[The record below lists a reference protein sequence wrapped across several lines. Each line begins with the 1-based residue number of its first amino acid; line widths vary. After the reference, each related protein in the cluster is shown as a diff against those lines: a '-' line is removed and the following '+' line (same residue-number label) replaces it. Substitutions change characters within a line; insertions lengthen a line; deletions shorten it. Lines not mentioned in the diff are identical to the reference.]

1 MSLRFSIVAIRV
13 SRAEQLTRISIDFEL
28 RAAGFLAREVD
39 DFDADFLT
47 EDVFLNCK
55 ILRTDLHSG
64 RHAALPG
71 AGIED
76 QLLAAILPRWRQSR

>member
-1 MSLRFSIVAIRV
+1 MSLRFSMVAIRV
-13 SRAEQLTRISIDFEL
+13 SRAEQLTRISIDLGL
-28 RAAGFLAREVD
+28 RTAGFFARELD
-39 DFDADFLT
+39 GFDVDFLT

-76 QLLAAILPRWRQSR
+76 QLLAAILPRQWLSR